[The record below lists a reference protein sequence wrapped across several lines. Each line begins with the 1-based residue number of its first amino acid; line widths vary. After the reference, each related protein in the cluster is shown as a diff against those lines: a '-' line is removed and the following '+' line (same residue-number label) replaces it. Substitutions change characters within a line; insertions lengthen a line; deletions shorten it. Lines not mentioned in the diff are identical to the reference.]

1 MAMKATATTR
11 APRGTK
17 ILTQAF
23 FAAADGIPDMQRAA
37 VIKSALAAI
46 RDELKNARAKAK
58 IAKAKTVKSKTVKS
72 RAGAKAPKAAPAK
85 ARKTGSAGGKSATRK
100 IARKPAPVAAAE
112 A

>member
-58 IAKAKTVKSKTVKS
+58 IAKARTVKSG
-72 RAGAKAPKAAPAK
+72 AGAKAPKAAPAK

-100 IARKPAPVAAAE
+100 IARKPAPVAPAE